1 MMRTRLTR
9 LSVAAALMAPL
20 AMMGVSAA
28 PASAAEGTVC
38 SGNSGSIKLSP
49 GLEEAAHV
57 QTISIKGKLSGCTGG
72 TVTGGS
78 YVAQLKTTNP
88 VSCSALSSPG
98 EAATGSIVIKWSPKG
113 QGNSQGTL
121 TMPLTTNGVNMGGK
135 LENGLLAGLHIY
147 APVSQAYSGQCGGTV
162 GGGKKPKKAKKV
174 KGGTLTGSSSFRVTG
189 PPTATIASPAGGGKY
204 VQNAVVT
211 TEFSCVEN
219 VFGPGLESCTDSNG
233 ATGGSGALETAVL
246 GEHTYS
252 VLATSIDGQTD
263 RATISYE
270 VEA

>member
-9 LSVAAALMAPL
+9 LSVVAALIAPL

-28 PASAAEGTVC
+28 PASAAGGTVC
-38 SGNSGSIKLSP
+38 SNSGSIKLSP

-57 QTISIKGKLSGCTGG
+57 QNITIKGTLSGCTGG
-72 TVTGGS
+72 TVTSGK
-78 YVAQLKTTNP
+78 YVAQLKTTSA
-88 VSCSALSSPG
+88 VSCAALSSAG
-98 EAATGSIVIKWSPKG
+98 EAATGSIVVKWSPKG
-113 QGNSQGTL
+113 GGNSQGTV
-121 TMPLTTNGVNMGGK
+121 TMPLTSSSSVNMTGTLGHGQF
-135 LENGLLAGLHIY
+135 EGLDIY
-147 APVSQAYSGQCGGTV
+147 GPVSQAYSGQCGGTV

-174 KGGTLTGSSSFRVTG
+174 KSGTLTGSAFNVTG
-189 PPTATIASPAGGGKY
+189 PPTATIAAPEGGGKY
-204 VQNAVVT
+204 VQNAVVA

-219 VFGPGLESCTDSNG
+219 VFGPGLASCTDSNG
-233 ATGGSGALETAVL
+233 ASSGSGALETAVV

-263 RATISYE
+263 QATIHYE

>member
-1 MMRTRLTR
+1 MRTRLTR
-9 LSVAAALMAPL
+9 LSVVAALMAPL

-28 PASAAEGTVC
+28 PASAASGTVC

-49 GLEEAAHV
+49 GLEEAAQV
-57 QTISIKGKLSGCTGG
+57 QNITIKGTLSGCTGS
-72 TVTGGS
+72 TVTSGK
-78 YVAQLKTTNP
+78 YVAHLKTTNP
-88 VSCSALSSPG
+88 VSCATLSSAG
-98 EAATGSIVIKWSPKG
+98 GAATGSIVIKWSPKG

-121 TMPLTTNGVNMGGK
+121 TMPLTDSTGVSMGGT
-135 LENGLLAGLHIY
+135 LEKGPLAGLGIY
-147 APVSQAYSGQCGGTV
+147 GPVSQSYSGQCGGTT

-174 KGGTLTGSSSFRVTG
+174 KDGTLTGSSFRVTG
-189 PPTATIASPAGGGKY
+189 PPTATIEAPAGGGVY
-204 VQNAVVT
+204 AQNAVVT

-233 ATGGSGALETAVL
+233 VSGGSGALDTAVA

-263 RATISYE
+263 RATIHYE

>member
-20 AMMGVSAA
+20 AMIGVSAA
-28 PASAAEGTVC
+28 PASADTGTVC
-38 SGNSGSIKLSP
+38 SGNSGTIKLSP

-57 QTISIKGKLSGCTGG
+57 QNITIKGTLSGCSGS
-72 TVTGGS
+72 TVTGGT

-88 VSCSALSSPG
+88 VSCTALSSPG

-121 TMPLTTNGVNMGGK
+121 TMPLTQNGVNMGGK

-147 APVSQAYSGQCGGTV
+147 SPVSQAYSGQCGGTV

-174 KGGTLTGSSSFRVTG
+174 KGGTLTSSSFRVTG

-219 VFGPGLESCTDSNG
+219 VFGPGLASCTDSNG
-233 ATGGSGALETAVL
+233 ASGGAGTLETAVV
-246 GEHTYS
+246 GAHTYS

-263 RATISYE
+263 QATISYE

>member
-20 AMMGVSAA
+20 AMMSVSAA
-28 PASAAEGTVC
+28 PASAASGTVC

-49 GLEEAAHV
+49 GLEEVAHV
-57 QTISIKGKLSGCTGG
+57 QNITIKGTLSGCTGG
-72 TVTGGS
+72 TVTGGK
-78 YVAQLKTTNP
+78 YVAQLKTTSA
-88 VSCSALSSPG
+88 VSCTALSSPG

-113 QGNSQGTL
+113 GGNSQGTV
-121 TMPLTTNGVNMGGK
+121 TMPLTDSSGVNMTGTLGHGQFEH
-135 LENGLLAGLHIY
+135 LDIY
-147 APVSQAYSGQCGGTV
+147 GPVSQAYSGQCGGTV

-174 KGGTLTGSSSFRVTG
+174 KGGTLTGSAFYVTG
-189 PPTATIASPAGGGKY
+189 PPTATIASPAGGGVY
-204 VQNAVVT
+204 TQNAVVA
-211 TEFSCVEN
+211 TEFSCVED

-233 ATGGSGALETAVL
+233 ASGGSGALETATA
-246 GEHTYS
+246 GAHTYS

-263 RATISYE
+263 LATIHYE